1 MAIKVALA
9 LFSSATGSGGI
20 DKSDVSPTQVSINFH
35 EWKKKNQF
43 FLVKISLKSVLIHF
57 SNEME
62 NNTTPYCT
70 YFSIEFEK
78 KFCSTKP
85 FLRYVHIK

>member
-20 DKSDVSPTQVSINFH
+20 DKSDVSPTQVSI
-35 EWKKKNQF
+35 
-43 FLVKISLKSVLIHF
+43 FLMSLKKINFFSSQNLSKELHTNLF

-62 NNTTPYCT
+62 SNQDITTSCFP
-70 YFSIEFEK
+70 
-78 KFCSTKP
+78 
-85 FLRYVHIK
+85 

>member
-35 EWKKKNQF
+35 EWKKSIFSSQNLSKERTNLF
-43 FLVKISLKSVLIHF
+43 FKWDGK
-57 SNEME
+57 
-62 NNTTPYCT
+62 
-70 YFSIEFEK
+70 
-78 KFCSTKP
+78 
-85 FLRYVHIK
+85 

>member
-43 FLVKISLKSVLIHF
+43 FLVKISLKNVLLINF

-62 NNTTPYCT
+62 NNTTPY
-70 YFSIEFEK
+70 YLIFHRIWK
-78 KFCSTKP
+78 KI
-85 FLRYVHIK
+85 L

>member
-35 EWKKKNQF
+35 EWKKS
-43 FLVKISLKSVLIHF
+43 IF
-57 SNEME
+57 SNQNLSKERS
-62 NNTTPYCT
+62 NL
-70 YFSIEFEK
+70 FFK
-78 KFCSTKP
+78 WDGK
-85 FLRYVHIK
+85 

>member
-35 EWKKKNQF
+35 EWKKKSIFSSQNLTKERTNSF
-43 FLVKISLKSVLIHF
+43 FKWDGK
-57 SNEME
+57 
-62 NNTTPYCT
+62 
-70 YFSIEFEK
+70 
-78 KFCSTKP
+78 
-85 FLRYVHIK
+85 